1 MTEPQL
7 WDLKQLLKHYPAFKE
22 WGVRWLIRNRR
33 IPIVR
38 IGSRRIFFDPE
49 DIKNWIDSQK
59 VEPVQGYNQYK
70 ILRGRKDDR

>member
-59 VEPVQGYNQYK
+59 VEPIQGYNRDR
-70 ILRGRKDDR
+70 LRGEER